1 MSLLT
6 TVNNSS
12 EIAFDIGWDFARFGR
27 PMDPVV
33 TDTAILSG
41 FCAGRE
47 HFRVPQHVADRFV
60 SKWLQLRINAFR
72 RRRILSPDV
81 TPDYLKRIDY
91 PTCPVTLARLTH
103 STLTDSD
110 WSIDRINNDGAY
122 AAGNL
127 MVVSTKV
134 NRAKGAKSY
143 EEVADLTAIPTHV
156 VADGLTARQWARLR
170 CLMVGAD
177 GSRDVARALGPLLT
191 RIPEDCRVPLYFVVQ
206 QILLRAV
213 ARAPVR
219 NQFVKS
225 LNRLHPE
232 KDQHVALGLAA
243 ERLALLIKG
252 VPYEYDALAD
262 ENVQRFLRR
271 WFTSLP
277 AAATGGLVRFC
288 AEYGGSCQEQQALP
302 EEWSL
307 QTQGRF

>member
-1 MSLLT
+1 MTDSKL
-6 TVNNSS
+6 S

-27 PMDPVV
+27 PMDPAV
-33 TDTAILSG
+33 TDTSILSG
-41 FCAGRE
+41 FLAGRE

-72 RRRILSPDV
+72 RRRILSPEV
-81 TPDYLKRIDY
+81 TPDYIKRIDC
-91 PTCPVTLARLTH
+91 PTCPVTLVHLTH
-103 STLTDSD
+103 STLKGSD

-127 MVVSTKV
+127 MVISTKV
-134 NRAKGAKSY
+134 NRAKGAKRY
-143 EEVADLTAIPTHV
+143 EDVAHLAAMPAHGVTDALTAQ
-156 VADGLTARQWARLR
+156 QWARLG

-177 GSRDVARALGPLLT
+177 GSRDVARSLGPLLT
-191 RIPEDCRVPLYFVVQ
+191 RIPEDSRVPLYFLVQ

-213 ARAPVR
+213 GRAQMR
-219 NQFVKS
+219 NQLVKS

-243 ERLALLIKG
+243 QRLALLVKG

-277 AAATGGLVRFC
+277 TSASGGLVEFC
-288 AEYGGSCQEQQALP
+288 EAYGGSREEPALP

-307 QTQGRF
+307 KTKGRF

>member
-1 MSLLT
+1 MTDSKL
-6 TVNNSS
+6 S

-27 PMDPVV
+27 PMDPAV
-33 TDTAILSG
+33 TDTAVLSG
-41 FCAGRE
+41 FYAGRE

-72 RRRILSPDV
+72 RRRKLSPEV
-81 TPDYLKRIDY
+81 TPDYIKRIDCT
-91 PTCPVTLARLTH
+91 TCPVTLVRLTH

-127 MVVSTKV
+127 MVISTKV
-134 NRAKGAKSY
+134 NRAKGAKRY
-143 EEVADLTAIPTHV
+143 EDVAHLASMPAHV
-156 VADGLTARQWARLR
+156 VTDRLTPQQWARLG

-177 GSRDVARALGPLLT
+177 GSRDVARSLGPLLT
-191 RIPEDCRVPLYFVVQ
+191 RIPEDSRVPLYFLVQ
-206 QILLRAV
+206 QILLKAV
-213 ARAPVR
+213 SRAPVR
-219 NQFVKS
+219 NQLVRS

-232 KDQHVALGLAA
+232 KDQHVALSLAA
-243 ERLALLIKG
+243 QRLALLVKS

-262 ENVQRFLRR
+262 ETVQYFLRR

-277 AAATGGLVRFC
+277 AAATGVLVRFC
-288 AEYGGSCQEQQALP
+288 AAYGGSREELALP

-307 QTQGRF
+307 QTRGHF